1 MEAVIK
7 VSNLVQ
13 GKGQRLVLNGID
25 FEVMPG
31 ECFGVFGT
39 RGAGKTSLLHILAGI
54 DSFRSGEVTVLGCN
68 VRTNESF
75 KASLGL
81 VTQARSLF
89 LDLTAYENLDFF
101 AALKNAPRSRIDQVS
116 RSLALDECLDT
127 PVGSLDAGLFQRLS
141 LACALLNAPQML
153 IADELIKDIDLDS
166 RQILL
171 TALGNFLSGG
181 GTCVWGFSDIG
192 CCPHMSRVGWLEEET
207 LSILS
212 PEQAAREWER
222 RLRQVAANGSGRDED
237 HA

>member
-1 MEAVIK
+1 MEAAIK
-7 VSNLVQ
+7 VSRLVQ
-13 GKGQRLVLNGID
+13 AKGRKLVLKGID
-25 FEVMPG
+25 FEVMDG

-68 VRTNESF
+68 VRNDESF
-75 KASLGL
+75 KAHLGL

-101 AALKNAPRSRIDQVS
+101 AALKNAPRSRIDLVS

-127 PVGSLDAGLFQRLS
+127 LVGSLDAGLFQRLS
-141 LACALLNAPQML
+141 LACALLNAPRLL

-171 TALGNFLSGG
+171 KALGGFLSGG

-192 CCPHMSRVGWLEEET
+192 CCPHMSRIGWLEEGI

-222 RLRQVAANGSGRDED
+222 RLRQVEADGDWRDDD
-237 HA
+237 HV

>member
-7 VSNLVQ
+7 VSSLVQ
-13 GKGQRLVLNGID
+13 AKGRKLVLNGID
-25 FEVMPG
+25 FEVMEG
-31 ECFGVFGT
+31 ECFGIFGT
-39 RGAGKTSLLHILAGI
+39 RGTGKTSLLHILAGI

-68 VRTNESF
+68 VRSNESF

-101 AALKNAPRSRIDQVS
+101 AALKNAPRSNIDLVS
-116 RSLALDECLDT
+116 RKLELENCFDT
-127 PVGSLDAGLFQRLS
+127 QAGSLDAGLFQRLS
-141 LACALLNAPQML
+141 LACALLNAPRL
-153 IADELIKDIDLDS
+153 LVADELIKDIDLDS

-171 TALGNFLSGG
+171 KALGSFLSGG
-181 GTCVWGFSDIG
+181 GTCVWGLSDIT
-192 CCPHMSRVGWLEEET
+192 CCPHMSRVGWLEESA

-212 PEQAAREWER
+212 PEQTAQEWER
-222 RLRQVAANGSGRDED
+222 RWRQVETDGSGRGDD